1 MRNNRHRTT
10 GCLNQRCAFTPDLES
25 DLIAS
30 NRELHADLGVE
41 DKAFLAIACATHY
54 MNWEKQ
60 HHVLQ
65 ARLAR
70 NGLRTARSRARARGF
85 FVLMHA

>member
-1 MRNNRHRTT
+1 MFE
-10 GCLNQRCAFTPDLES
+10 QRCAFTPDLES
-25 DLIAS
+25 DLFAS

-60 HHVLQ
+60 HRILKC
-65 ARLAR
+65 ASLEWLEKGTLAGQSQGIFPADADG
-70 NGLRTARSRARARGF
+70 NIAPQ
-85 FVLMHA
+85 